1 MKRFFKMLLLVFFL
15 IIIFIYV
22 LVIEKIPEKIIL
34 FEGENFSFKTLYG
47 IKINKKDSDTIET
60 ISHSEEKV
68 SDKVG
73 KTNLEVNLFNSLL
86 LKEVEVDVIPK
97 TKVIPIRKYCRS
109 KIIYKWS
116 ISSAVCQK

>member
-47 IKINKKDSDTIET
+47 IKINKKYSDTVET
-60 ISHSEEKV
+60 ISNSEEKV

-86 LKEVEVDVIPK
+86 VKEVEVDVIPK

-116 ISSAVCQK
+116 IGSTVCQK